1 MEKIYKL
8 NRHTFFK
15 WYFSEPNK
23 NEISAFIAPKLLNLV
38 KEDVKF
44 GLTDILAS
52 LPTIPVKL
60 LTHYT
65 GKETTIS
72 TTNVELTK

>member
-1 MEKIYKL
+1 MKEIYKL

-23 NEISAFIAPKLLNLV
+23 NEISAFIAPKLINLV
-38 KEDVKF
+38 KEDVNF
-44 GLTDILAS
+44 GLTDILTS
-52 LPTIPVKL
+52 LPTIPVTL
-60 LTHYT
+60 LTNYT
-65 GKETTIS
+65 GKETKIL